1 MLKEQI
7 AASLEKTFSQYG
19 FAQPSVAQLKVACN
33 VSLRTL
39 YKHYPSKETMI
50 IAALEYRHKRY
61 IAFLENE
68 SRSTGIEGVLHVFE
82 KLNQWMA
89 EFAPHGCLSDNAIA
103 AFPED
108 RVMKKAVHRHKQEVR
123 GLLDQL
129 SQREDLSTEL
139 FLLHESVSSVWPT
152 LGNASVISAQ
162 KIIIQIWRTTTDV

>member
-1 MLKEQI
+1 MLREKI
-7 AASLEKTFSQYG
+7 AANLENAFSQYG

-61 IAFLENE
+61 IAFLLSE
-68 SRSTGIEGVLHVFE
+68 SRSTGIEGILHIFE

-89 EFAPHGCLSDNAIA
+89 EFAPHGCLSVNAIA
-103 AFPED
+103 AFPENKI
-108 RVMKKAVHRHKQEVR
+108 MKEAVNRHKQEVR

-139 FLLHESVSSVWPT
+139 FLLHEGVSSVWPT

-162 KIIIQIWRTTTDV
+162 KIIKQLWRKTSNA